1 MGAGRGEKGCGVTA
15 SAGEDN
21 GKGCEGVEEGREEG
35 SSDVK
40 RGECWR
46 EERGRAEELWEGGPG
61 GEQKGCGV
69 RGRWQE
75 GLGSAAE

>member
-21 GKGCEGVEEGREEG
+21 GKGCEGVEEGREG
-35 SSDVK
+35 GGSDVK

-46 EERGRAEELWEGGPG
+46 EERGRAEELWEGGQEG
-61 GEQKGCGV
+61 SRWAAGCGED
-69 RGRWQE
+69 GRK
-75 GLGSAAE
+75 GVGSAAE